1 MTEGPIEIGRKKE
14 RKERRGR
21 GGGGEFGDREEIGIL
36 HIILN
41 GFIDDI
47 GLPRWH

>member
-1 MTEGPIEIGRKKE
+1 MTNGPIEIGRKKE

-21 GGGGEFGDREEIGIL
+21 GGGEDFGDREETGIL
-36 HIILN
+36 PIILN

>member
-1 MTEGPIEIGRKKE
+1 MTDGPIQIGRKKE
-14 RKERRGR
+14 RKEE
-21 GGGGEFGDREEIGIL
+21 GGVEEGIGDREEIGTL

-41 GFIDDI
+41 GFIDGT

>member
-1 MTEGPIEIGRKKE
+1 MIDGPIEIGRKKE
-14 RKERRGR
+14 RREGRGR
-21 GGGGEFGDREEIGIL
+21 DGGGEFGDKEETGIL

-47 GLPRWH
+47 GLPRWP

>member
-1 MTEGPIEIGRKKE
+1 MTDGPIEIGRKKE
-14 RKERRGR
+14 RKEQRGR
-21 GGGGEFGDREEIGIL
+21 GGGEEFGDREETVIL
-36 HIILN
+36 PIILN

>member
-1 MTEGPIEIGRKKE
+1 MTDGPIEIGRKKE

-21 GGGGEFGDREEIGIL
+21 GGGEEFGDREETGIL
-36 HIILN
+36 PIILN